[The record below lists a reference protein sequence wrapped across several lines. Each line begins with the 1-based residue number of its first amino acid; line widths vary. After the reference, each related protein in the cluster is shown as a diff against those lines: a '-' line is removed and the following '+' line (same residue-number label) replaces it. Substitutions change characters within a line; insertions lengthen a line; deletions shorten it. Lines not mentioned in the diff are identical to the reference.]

1 LKVYINRRP
10 VTGPWGGGNKT
21 LSLLTDQVSK
31 DESFELVYDLN
42 HKDIDVIFCMD
53 PKPDNTGVWYQNL
66 LDYKIKINPK
76 AKIIQRVG
84 DLGTHRGPEITNLVA
99 QTIQL
104 SDFVIFPSNWARKA
118 IGFEKQNYIVIPNR
132 PLKKFYENRILDKK
146 VDNKNIKVVT
156 HHWSDN
162 PKKGF
167 SLYEAFSSNLPENIK
182 FTYIG
187 RFNSS
192 FSSKNIEIIEPQDV
206 DSLSK
211 ILPNFDIYLTA
222 SELEAGA
229 NHVLEAIA
237 AGLPVLYKTGGGSI
251 DEYCSNYGIEYKDKD
266 SLNNSIVKCLENYDF
281 LMYNI
286 SDFKYTL
293 EDAVEKYSKIIKN
306 IAG

>member
-1 LKVYINRRP
+1 
-10 VTGPWGGGNKT
+10 
-21 LSLLTDQVSK
+21 
-31 DESFELVYDLN
+31 
-42 HKDIDVIFCMD
+42 MD

-118 IGFEKQNYIVIPNR
+118 IGFEKQNYIVITNR
-132 PLKKFYENRILDKK
+132 LLKKFYENRILDKK

-167 SLYEAFSSNLPENIK
+167 SLYEAFASNLPENIK